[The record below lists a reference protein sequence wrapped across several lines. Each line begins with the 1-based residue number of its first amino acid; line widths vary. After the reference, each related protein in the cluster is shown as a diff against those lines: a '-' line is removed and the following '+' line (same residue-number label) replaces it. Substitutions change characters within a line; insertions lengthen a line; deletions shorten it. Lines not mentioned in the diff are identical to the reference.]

1 MSVSVTT
8 RSRCVGLHA
17 AHSCAAD
24 YWTHAEDN
32 CGTQSMKDM
41 WRINSSYNGPAFEL
55 ANGAGCSQANQTDGG
70 ADARCTFEDELFVD
84 EVVRILHAHDKASP
98 LFLVWA
104 MHLVHMPLQVPS
116 SYLEALSFIDDNER
130 RKMHAMTNFVDGMV
144 GRVVDE
150 LKALDLWEDTL
161 VVFHADNGGEIMLA
175 GECGGNNWPEHSQSR
190 ADASA
195 CIAQRARHTCCD
207 ISGRSTAAMRRRF
220 HFGSHSGFARGQIL
234 QLGRRRA
241 RALLRSDADAAC
253 DC

>member
-1 MSVSVTT
+1 
-8 RSRCVGLHA
+8 
-17 AHSCAAD
+17 
-24 YWTHAEDN
+24 
-32 CGTQSMKDM
+32 MKDL

-116 SYLEALSFIDDNER
+116 AYLAAFSFIDDNER

-175 GECGGNNWPEHSQSR
+175 GKCGGNNWPEYKYENSQR
-190 ADASA
+190 VANGW
-195 CIAQRARHTCCD
+195 Q
-207 ISGRSTAAMRRRF
+207 
-220 HFGSHSGFARGQIL
+220 
-234 QLGRRRA
+234 
-241 RALLRSDADAAC
+241 
-253 DC
+253 